1 MIHIVGIVGVPGNY
15 GGFETL
21 ADYLLDSKKIIS
33 NGCTVYCEKEVILNH
48 GHKYKGA
55 KLVPLNWKA
64 NGWQSIFFDL
74 SAIWLASKEG
84 GKVLI
89 LGTSATFSIPFF
101 RFLFPKVT
109 YIVNMAGL
117 EWSREKWGWLTRSFL
132 KFNEM
137 IAAKFSH
144 KFITDNQGLKEYIQ
158 KNYNIDSIMIP
169 YGGDQ
174 FLDAICDATV
184 FDEFNLP
191 KKFDFAM
198 ARAQIDNNMEL
209 ILKAYAKSG
218 LELVYV
224 SNWQSSE
231 FGKSMLKKFG
241 DLPNLKLIGPIYNVG
256 KIKALYSKA
265 RLYIHGHSAG
275 GTNPVLV
282 ESMWAKL
289 PIIAFD
295 VAFNRFTTQHQ
306 ACYYSS
312 PEELIDLTTE
322 ITEDECFNV
331 ANNLFLAAENT
342 YKWEYILSSYES
354 VLFDEVIL
362 ND

>member
-1 MIHIVGIVGVPGNY
+1 MIHIVGIVGVPANY

-21 ADYLLDSKKIIS
+21 ADRLLDSEKIIS
-33 NGCTVYCEKEVILNH
+33 NGCNVYCEKQVVSNH
-48 GHKYKGA
+48 GKKYKGA
-55 KLVPLNWKA
+55 KLVPLKWKA
-64 NGWQSIFFDL
+64 NGWQSILFDL

-89 LGTSATFSIPFF
+89 LGTSATFSLPFF

-117 EWSREKWGWLTRSFL
+117 EWSRKKWNWFARSFL

-158 KNYNIDSIMIP
+158 KKYNIDSVMIP

-174 FLDAICDATV
+174 FLDKTNDLTV
-184 FDEFNLP
+184 FDEFNLL
-191 KKFDFAM
+191 KEFDFAI
-198 ARAQIDNNMEL
+198 ARAQVDNNVEL

-218 LELVYV
+218 LGLVFV
-224 SNWQSSE
+224 SNWESSE
-231 FGKSMLKKFG
+231 FGKSMLRKFG
-241 DLPNLKLIGPIYNVG
+241 DHPNLKLIGPIYNVS
-256 KIKALYSKA
+256 KIKALYTKA

-289 PIIAFD
+289 PILAFD
-295 VAFNRFTTQHQ
+295 VEFNRFTTQDQ
-306 ACYYSS
+306 ACYYSTA
-312 PEELIDLTTE
+312 EELIQLTTK

-331 ANNLFLAAENT
+331 ANNLFSVAKNT
-342 YKWEYILSSYES
+342 YKWKHILSSYES
-354 VLFDEVIL
+354 VLFDEIA
-362 ND
+362 